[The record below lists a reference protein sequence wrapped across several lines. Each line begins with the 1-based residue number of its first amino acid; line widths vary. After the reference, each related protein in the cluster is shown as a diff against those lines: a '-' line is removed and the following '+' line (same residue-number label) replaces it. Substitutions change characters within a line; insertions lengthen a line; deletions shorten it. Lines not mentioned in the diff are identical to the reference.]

1 MALQLF
7 IIFAMLAFGELVVW
21 QTGVRIPSSIIG
33 MLTLTLL
40 LKLGIIKLRWVKST
54 SNFLTGN
61 LAFFFIPP
69 GVSLMLYY
77 GLIKSQWIPI
87 TVSIIVST
95 ILVMAST
102 VWTYKLI
109 RKSNGNHR
117 K

>member
-21 QTGVRIPSSIIG
+21 LTHIPIPASIIG

-40 LKLGIIKLRWVKST
+40 LELGVIKLRWVKSA
-54 SNFLTGN
+54 SNVLTGN
-61 LAFFFIPP
+61 LTFFFIAP

-77 GLIKSQWIPI
+77 ELIKSQWIPI
-87 TVSIIVST
+87 TVSIILST
-95 ILVMAST
+95 ILVMVAT
-102 VWTYKLI
+102 VWTYKI
-109 RKSNGNHR
+109 VRKRNGNPR